1 MELDSNARNSGGL
14 HSSKCQ
20 QAVGWGECGVSGMG
34 CYFLLQGDKG
44 RGDEKDL
51 TKLWV
56 GGEESGEENGAKK
69 LVKRIFSW
77 EKIRFFF

>member
-1 MELDSNARNSGGL
+1 M
-14 HSSKCQ
+14 
-20 QAVGWGECGVSGMG
+20 
-34 CYFLLQGDKG
+34 G

-56 GGEESGEENGAKK
+56 GGKESGEENGAKK

-77 EKIRFFF
+77 EKILFFFF

>member
-1 MELDSNARNSGGL
+1 M
-14 HSSKCQ
+14 
-20 QAVGWGECGVSGMG
+20 
-34 CYFLLQGDKG
+34 G

-56 GGEESGEENGAKK
+56 GGKESGEENGAKK

-77 EKIRFFF
+77 EKILFFFFSETEKATNKQNIGLAFIKFLGKSTRTSWCFCWVVLYL